1 MFEENA
7 FPFLPSENGVY
18 FDSLINLGHLLVSAS
33 ELIVS
38 LMEHR
43 SKDGARRSEFYNKGA
58 AKIMVS
64 IIKKGN
70 NHFLCIKNASKYYA
84 ENVRVDFMGKSHY
97 FWGYEN
103 KFPRDFMGEGDYFT
117 VGIRGYIG
125 FSLDDIRV
133 KVVWNDGS
141 GVDRERVFQPS
152 R

>member
-1 MFEENA
+1 MSIMEYR
-7 FPFLPSENGVY
+7 LKNG
-18 FDSLINLGHLLVSAS
+18 DERG
-33 ELIVS
+33 
-38 LMEHR
+38 
-43 SKDGARRSEFYNKGA
+43 EFSNKGA
-58 AKIMVS
+58 TKIMVS
-64 IIKKGN
+64 IINEGN
-70 NHFLCIKNASKYYA
+70 DYFLCIKNAGKHYA
-84 ENVRVDFMGKSHY
+84 ENVRMDFMGKSHY